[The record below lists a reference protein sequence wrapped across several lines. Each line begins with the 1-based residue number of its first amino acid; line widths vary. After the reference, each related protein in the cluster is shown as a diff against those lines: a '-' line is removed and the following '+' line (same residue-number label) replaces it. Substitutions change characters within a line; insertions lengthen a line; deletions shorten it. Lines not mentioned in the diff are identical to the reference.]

1 MYQNQRFPSTIIILV
16 GTTSGIMPFFLT
28 KNQNL
33 VSVYLVEI
41 QQSIF
46 HFEFTSWFNARS
58 SSSTRKNMHKTKKGR
73 QEMMLNAAKERKIT
87 VEFTLNLHLRP
98 SFPMLSFPFLLQHFI
113 NYGIG
118 NPMNGL

>member
-98 SFPMLSFPFLLQHFI
+98 SFPMLSFPFLAVFLT
-113 NYGIG
+113 N
-118 NPMNGL
+118 